1 MRSDRLFTLL
11 AIAVLALAAVPVGGA
26 VFVLGFIQGDSPC
39 VLCWEQR
46 IGMALIALIGLFVLR
61 YGAKPFYLGLA
72 VLVGVWGIYMGVRH
86 SSLHLARD
94 IGQGFSAEILGAHTY
109 TWSFFIFW
117 CCTAAIA
124 FLIMM
129 ARQEELNAGSGPRT
143 LTGIERAA
151 FFVFLIVI
159 AGNIVQAFASTGPPP
174 FLGQSDP
181 VRFSFNPRHWIWS
194 MGELEPAPISLR
206 GRWAV
211 EKPDVALA
219 DPNPA
224 TGPLQGLTALQV
236 SSKRPLHLSLRGTP
250 TGLAYDA
257 ASDRFLITTQQ
268 GVYLAN
274 GPLDHIEKHTIVD
287 VLFSVDLA
295 RFVAGV
301 FLDSRTVMAV
311 SDNKS
316 FVILKET
323 DGTKENGA
331 SRNFR
336 YFLESFDDFDEVT
349 RSRFTT
355 VRARLMYVMSAAFD
369 PATNSIMTV
378 TVPNRT
384 TKRMVVS
391 RYDRADLTLA
401 EEFVPTFDA
410 AAPFAPQ
417 KDAPGLERFY
427 VTAAAVADRRLYALS
442 AAHSTLLTIDL
453 ASHHVI
459 AAQTIPGLD
468 RPTGLAIKGNDF
480 VIITAAGDVL
490 TVPRSE

>member
-1 MRSDRLFTLL
+1 MRSDRLFLLL
-11 AIAVLALAAVPVGGA
+11 ALAVLALAIVPVGGA
-26 VFVLGFIQGDSPC
+26 VFVLGFLQGDSPC

-72 VLVGVWGIYMGVRH
+72 VLVGVWGIYMGLRH

-117 CCTAAIA
+117 CCTVAIA
-124 FLIMM
+124 LLMTM
-129 ARQEELNAGSGPRT
+129 ARPEDVAAPASPRT
-143 LTGIERAA
+143 LRPLERAA
-151 FFVFLIVI
+151 FAVFLIVI

-211 EKPDVALA
+211 EKPDAALA

-224 TGPLQGLTALQV
+224 TGPLQGLDSV
-236 SSKRPLHLSLRGTP
+236 RPSARRTLSLGLRGTP

-257 ASDRFLITTQQ
+257 ATDRFLITTEK
-268 GVYLAN
+268 GVYVAN
-274 GPLDHIEKHTIVD
+274 GALDRVEKHTIVD
-287 VLFSVDLA
+287 TLFSVDLA
-295 RFVAGV
+295 RFVAGA
-301 FLDSRTVMAV
+301 FLDSHTVMAL

-316 FVILKET
+316 FVILKEA
-323 DGTKENGA
+323 DGSRRDGA
-331 SRNFR
+331 DRNFR

-349 RSRFTT
+349 RSRFAT
-355 VRARLMYVMSAAFD
+355 VRARMMYVMSAAYD
-369 PATNSIMTV
+369 PATNAIVTI
-378 TVPNRT
+378 TVPNT
-384 TKRMVVS
+384 ITKRMVVS
-391 RYDRADLTLA
+391 RFDRADLALS
-401 EEFVPTFDA
+401 EEFVPAVA
-410 AAPFAPQ
+410 AGAPFAPQ
-417 KDAPGLERFY
+417 KGAPGLERYY
-427 VTAAAVADRRLYALS
+427 VTGATIANGRLYAIS

-453 ASHHVI
+453 ASHQVI
-459 AAQTIPGLD
+459 AARTVAGLSK
-468 RPTGLAIKGNDF
+468 PTGLAIKGSDF
-480 VIITAAGDVL
+480 VILTAAGEVL
-490 TVPRSE
+490 TVPAAP

>member
-1 MRSDRLFTLL
+1 MPSNRLFSLL
-11 AIAVLALAAVPVGGA
+11 CLAVLFLAVVPVGGA
-26 VFVLGFIQGDSPC
+26 AFVLGFMQGDSPC

-72 VLVGVWGIYMGVRH
+72 VLVGVWGVYMGLRH

-109 TWSFFIFW
+109 TWSFLIFW
-117 CCTAAIA
+117 CCTVAIA
-124 FLIMM
+124 LLIMM
-129 ARQEELNAGSGPRT
+129 AREGDLISGPGPRT
-143 LTGIERAA
+143 LGAMERAA
-151 FFVFLIVI
+151 FIVFLIVI

-194 MGELEPAPISLR
+194 MGELEPASISLR

-219 DPNPA
+219 DVNPG
-224 TGPLQGLTALQV
+224 TGPLQGL
-236 SSKRPLHLSLRGTP
+236 SSLRVTDRRTLNLPLKGAP

-257 ASDRFLITTQQ
+257 ASDRFLITTQN
-268 GVYLAN
+268 GVYISN
-274 GPLDHIEKHTIVD
+274 GALDRVEKHTIVD
-287 VLFSVDLA
+287 TLFSVDLA

-301 FLDSRTVMAV
+301 FLDTHTVMAV

-323 DGTKENGA
+323 DGTSRDGA
-331 SRNFR
+331 DRNFR
-336 YFLESFDDFDEVT
+336 YFLESFDDFDEVA

-355 VRARLMYVMSAAFD
+355 VRARMMYVMSAAFD
-369 PATNSIMTV
+369 PESNSIVTV
-378 TVPNRT
+378 SVPNRV

-391 RYDRADLTLA
+391 RFDRSDLTLA
-401 EEFVPTFDA
+401 EEFVPAFAPDS
-410 AAPFAPQ
+410 PFAP
-417 KDAPGLERFY
+417 KKGAPGLESFY
-427 VTAAAVADRRLYALS
+427 VTAATIAGRRLYALS

-453 ASHHVI
+453 ASHQVI
-459 AAQTIPGLD
+459 AAQAIPGLD
-468 RPTGLAIKGNDF
+468 RPTGLVIKGSEF
-480 VIITAAGDVL
+480 VIVTASGEVL
-490 TVPRSE
+490 MVPRGE